1 MSLTCNSLKFFWFD
15 NFARIRVTIIDQL
28 WSICEGGYDEE
39 WRHSV
44 APIPADKLA
53 EALHAIDDDLDFA
66 QDGSFLPPSGEL
78 KPDSNYSEDDDIED
92 ARDDAIYFEKEV
104 KLVDHTA
111 CG

>member
-1 MSLTCNSLKFFWFD
+1 MP
-15 NFARIRVTIIDQL
+15 VTIIDQL
-28 WSICEGGYDEE
+28 GAGGIGHIWSICEGGYDEE